1 MSSESPKSESPNR
14 NLGGLRSLQPNKTT
28 LEKKDSP
35 LKITEPKM
43 QGLSSSLKLGKY
55 FFKASR
61 GLLVFLGMTFCRQ
74 IYFVLIITL

>member
-35 LKITEPKM
+35 LKIAEPKM
-43 QGLSSSLKLGKY
+43 QGLSSSLKLGIS
-55 FFKASR
+55 FLTASR
-61 GLLVFLGMTFCRQ
+61 GSLAVLGMTFRRQ
-74 IYFVLIITL
+74 IYFVSIITL